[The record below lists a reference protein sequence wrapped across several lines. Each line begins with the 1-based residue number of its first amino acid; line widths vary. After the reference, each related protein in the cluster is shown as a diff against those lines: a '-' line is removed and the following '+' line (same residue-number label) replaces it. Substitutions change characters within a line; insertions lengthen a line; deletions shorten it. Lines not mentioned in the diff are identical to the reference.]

1 MKTPHTAG
9 KLFAAHAIAGMVFI
23 GVVFEGI
30 ASETSATPRIKNYCD
45 PVCELKTQDSA
56 FTLLVE
62 AYRMFQSRQIEEDYQ
77 MRLQKAAGLAPS
89 TETVVLDADMKSVKI
104 LREWVKQLATK
115 ERDLRMEK
123 LQVQVYN
130 YGVAYNC
137 VRKAD
142 EQRIGVKVPNPES
155 PKIAQEELKRFK
167 LIAVGG
173 VASGRIMQ
181 VEAIP
186 ASVLFLDEP
195 ALPLP
200 PNLLLDPCE

>member
-1 MKTPHTAG
+1 
-9 KLFAAHAIAGMVFI
+9 
-23 GVVFEGI
+23 
-30 ASETSATPRIKNYCD
+30 
-45 PVCELKTQDSA
+45 
-56 FTLLVE
+56 
-62 AYRMFQSRQIEEDYQ
+62 MFQSRQIEEDYQ